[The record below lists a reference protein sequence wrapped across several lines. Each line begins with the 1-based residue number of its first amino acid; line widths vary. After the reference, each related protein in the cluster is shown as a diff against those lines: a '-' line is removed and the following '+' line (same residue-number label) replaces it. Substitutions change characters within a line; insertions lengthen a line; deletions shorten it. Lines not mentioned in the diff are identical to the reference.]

1 MTIVGRET
9 PQHFMRKRFGK
20 NCEMSWLSN
29 DLEIPIMTITSS
41 PAMESDLHYPG
52 LVGGWRRLC
61 ILLKQRQCI
70 KRMLRALQVES

>member
-41 PAMESDLHYPG
+41 PAMESGNTLF
-52 LVGGWRRLC
+52 LICRRLETAMHDPEVKKMYKAC
-61 ILLKQRQCI
+61 V
-70 KRMLRALQVES
+70 ASSSS

>member
-41 PAMESDLHYPG
+41 PATQSGITLSWI
-52 LVGGWRRLC
+52 GWRLEAAMHPPQA
-61 ILLKQRQCI
+61 KTMY
-70 KRMLRALQVES
+70 KEYVASSSG